1 MIISRSSSSTHE
13 SNEWMWDKDKETQ
26 MIFWFLKEARDDV
39 MVSKKKNCEWCLL
52 AWKVLVNCLDG
63 DDVLDDDYDDD
74 V

>member
-39 MVSKKKNCEWCLL
+39 MVSKKKIVNDVCLL
-52 AWKVLVNCLDG
+52 EKF
-63 DDVLDDDYDDD
+63 
-74 V
+74 